1 MLEMNDRRNTGS
13 GLDLSVLPRVI
24 NVNGTMTSLGAS
36 IMVPEAIAAM
46 QEIAPRFVPMHKLQ
60 REASQLIA
68 ELTGA
73 EAGFVTASAAA
84 GIALTI
90 AGSMTG
96 LNPGRAEQLPDASG
110 MKNKVVIQLGHMCHY
125 GAAVDQSIRLTGAV
139 PVPVGQSTQAL
150 DHQLDHALAGGDVAA
165 ALYVVSHHVVEYGQI
180 PLDRF
185 VAIAHSHGVPVIVD
199 GASEYDLG
207 AFLKAGADIAIYSG
221 HKFLGG
227 PTSGIV
233 AGRRDLVRAAYL
245 QNIGIG
251 RGMKVGKESIWG
263 VMAAL
268 NAWKTRD
275 HEGILARE
283 QAALDLWQSA
293 VAPFPGVTARR
304 NPDPT
309 GNPLDRLRLDIS
321 AKTLGASALAIVK
334 AMASLDIPVILRD
347 HEVELGWI
355 QLDPC
360 NLHDGDA
367 EIVADSLVK
376 VLTRARA
383 GELPEPDVTAH
394 RNGGIATY
402 LNPDLF

>member
-1 MLEMNDRRNTGS
+1 MLETHDMRNSGS
-13 GLDLSVLPRVI
+13 GLDLSILPRVI

-36 IMVPEAIAAM
+36 IMVPEAIAAL
-46 QEIAPRFVPMHKLQ
+46 QEIAPRFVPMHRLQ

-84 GIALTI
+84 GLSLAIAAT
-90 AGSMTG
+90 MTG
-96 LNPGRAEQLPDASG
+96 LNPGRAEQLPDTTG
-110 MKNKVVIQLGHMCHY
+110 MKNRVAIQLGHMCHY
-125 GAAVDQSIRLTGAV
+125 GAAVDQSIRLAGAI

-150 DHQLDHALAGGDVAA
+150 DHQLEHALAGGDVAA

-185 VAIAHSHGVPVIVD
+185 VAIAHAHGVPVIVD
-199 GASEYDLG
+199 GASEYDLRR
-207 AFLKAGADIAIYSG
+207 FLQLGADVAIYSG

-275 HEGILARE
+275 HDGIRARE
-283 QAALDLWQSA
+283 QAALDLWQNA

-309 GNPLDRLRLDIS
+309 GNPLDRLRLDID
-321 AKTLGASALAIVK
+321 ARVLGASALAIVR
-334 AMASLDIPVILRD
+334 AMATLEIPVILRD

-360 NLHDGDA
+360 NLHPGDA
-367 EIVADSLVK
+367 EIVAESLVA

-383 GELPEPDVTAH
+383 GALPEPDVTAH
-394 RNGGIATY
+394 RNGGILAY